1 MRFLIALV
9 VLAPLAAD
17 PVGAQ
22 RERESR
28 APRVCEEC
36 SQDSA
41 LRVMQRQRIR
51 NRDQLERV
59 TRLARELSGVRHAL
73 DDSRDLSSADRQRL
87 EWRARRLESQ
97 LASLGMRL
105 GFEASDQV
113 LRDMGPAMADA
124 KRALAKAMAE
134 VGVVAHALTPE
145 GMQFPGWIGI
155 TLDAP
160 CSVEAR
166 DGDVFWRFLEQP
178 KIVSVDP
185 SSPAERAG
193 LRQGDVLLAYDGQ
206 DVRREIAM
214 KRLLRPGRTVRVRV
228 RSQRDNE
235 VRDVPVTVAPVREL
249 ARRDWGPRA
258 VVVRTPKPPRSPR
271 APDEPWTVVAPD
283 PASPAVIAVPAPT
296 PAPFVAI
303 HRVNG
308 LAGAQVET
316 ISPSLG
322 EAIGVERGVLVIS
335 VARGVPADEAGLIDG
350 DVIVRADGQDVHS
363 VHELRRV
370 VAEKHRRAVKLD
382 VARKGKVRRVTLR
395 W

>member
-1 MRFLIALV
+1 MRFLVALV

-17 PVGAQ
+17 PAGAQ
-22 RERESR
+22 SERESR
-28 APRVCEEC
+28 PRRACEEC
-36 SQDSA
+36 SQDSV

-59 TRLARELSGVRHAL
+59 NRLARELDGVRHAL
-73 DDSRDLSSADRQRL
+73 DDGRDLSRTDRQRL
-87 EWRARRLESQ
+87 ELRARRLESQ
-97 LASLGMRL
+97 LASLGMRI

-113 LRDMGPAMADA
+113 LRDMGPAMAEA
-124 KRALAKAMAE
+124 KRAIANAMGE
-134 VGVVAHALTPE
+134 VSVAARAMTPE

-160 CSVEAR
+160 CTVEAR
-166 DGDVFWRFLEQP
+166 DGEVFWRFLEQP
-178 KIVSVDP
+178 RIVSVDP

-193 LRQGDVLLAYDGQ
+193 IRQGDVLLAYDGQ

-228 RSQRDNE
+228 RAQRDNE
-235 VRDVPVTVAPVREL
+235 VRDLPVTVAPVREL

-258 VVVRTPKPPRSPR
+258 VVVRPVKPRSPQ
-271 APDEPWTVVAPD
+271 APDEPWTVIKPD
-283 PASPAVIAVPAPT
+283 PVSPPVIAVPAPT

-322 EAIGVERGVLVIS
+322 EAIGVERGILVIS
-335 VARGVPADEAGLIDG
+335 VARGVLADEAGLIDG
-350 DVIVRADGQDVHS
+350 DVILRADGHDVHS

-370 VAEKHRRAVKLD
+370 VAEKHGRAVKLD
-382 VARKGKVRRVTLR
+382 VARKGKVRQVTLR